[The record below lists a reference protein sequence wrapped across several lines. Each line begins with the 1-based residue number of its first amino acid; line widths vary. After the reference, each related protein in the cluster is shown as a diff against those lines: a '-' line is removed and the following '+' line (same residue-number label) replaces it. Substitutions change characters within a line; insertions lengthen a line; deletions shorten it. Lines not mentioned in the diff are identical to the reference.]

1 MLRGQGLK
9 VAVISFVA
17 LLLGIATMYF
27 QPKVNHDGPFIAGVC
42 ALSQSLLT
50 LWACFIIAR
59 AKDLNSN
66 WGFIGLLGLFGVAI
80 LLFVPAGKSQDKSE
94 SATNDGDKSEGP
106 SS

>member
-27 QPKVNHDGPFIAGVC
+27 QPKVNHDGPLIAGVC
-42 ALSQSLLT
+42 ALFQSLLT

-66 WGFIGLLGLFGVAI
+66 WGFIGLLGLFGVGI
-80 LLFVPAGKSQDKSE
+80 LLCIPAGKLEDKSNTE
-94 SATNDGDKSEGP
+94 SAGDEKPP
-106 SS
+106 SPIS

>member
-17 LLLGIATMYF
+17 LLFGIATMYF

-42 ALSQSLLT
+42 ALFQSLLT

-66 WGFIGLLGLFGVAI
+66 WGFIGLLGLFGVGI
-80 LLFVPAGKSQDKSE
+80 LLCIPAGKLEDKSNTE
-94 SATNDGDKSEGP
+94 SAGDEKPP
-106 SS
+106 SPIS